1 MKKLIFLSLLLALS
15 TSLFSQNSKYPDVK
29 KGECFSFSGAIGEY
43 PVTMIMEVIEN
54 EVSGR
59 YYYTK
64 IGKAIEFKGSAN
76 DSQYIL
82 ETLYGGDSET
92 EVFVLNRHHNELL
105 GVWEKQNKTL
115 TVALARFTNPMT
127 IYQVHKNVAPQN
139 DKNKDDMR
147 ESHVQIRVLWP
158 EDASLESHQIRQT
171 QFYKINNMQYG
182 MQFGAEDGTAVKFEY
197 PVDQRTIQGNPA
209 HLIHQLQHI
218 CDYISEDFAK
228 QINDSSQGLFGNR
241 DFMQISSI
249 EYVSDRY
256 TVIQDHF
263 YEYTGG
269 AHGMFG
275 TSHET
280 WDKTLNKWA
289 SIDDYYSKKQQKN
302 IPQWMTQQYKLQ
314 NKIPVQD
321 KLTLH
326 GLWIKNFDAIG
337 DDIYFTDLG
346 FTTSFGLYEIA
357 PYSEGIISVFVP
369 WGQ

>member
-1 MKKLIFLSLLLALS
+1 
-15 TSLFSQNSKYPDVK
+15 
-29 KGECFSFSGAIGEY
+29 
-43 PVTMIMEVIEN
+43 MIMEVIEN

-105 GVWEKQNKTL
+105 GTWEKKEKTL
-115 TVALARFTNPMT
+115 SVALARFTNPITM
-127 IYQVHKNVAPQN
+127 YQVHKNLSPN
-139 DKNKDDMR
+139 NLKNKDDMR
-147 ESHVQIRVLWP
+147 EAHIQFRVLWP
-158 EDASLESHQIRQT
+158 EDASLESQKIREQ
-171 QFYKINNMQYG
+171 QFSLINSVQL
-182 MQFGAEDGTAVKFEY
+182 GAEDASALKFKI
-197 PVDQRTIQGNPA
+197 PVDQRTILGNPA
-209 HLIHQLQHI
+209 QLISQLQRI

-241 DFMQISSI
+241 DLLQISSI

-275 TSHET
+275 TSHAT

-289 SIDDYYSKKQQKN
+289 TIDDYYSKKQQKN
-302 IPQWMTQQYKLQ
+302 IPQLMTQQYKLQ
-314 NKIPVQD
+314 NKIPAQD
-321 KLTLH
+321 KLTLR
-326 GLWIKNFDAIG
+326 GLWIEKFDAVG